1 MQGFPGPPSHISFS
15 LLLSI
20 SEITMK
26 AKPNNRNDKDG
37 DTQNCN
43 LFFSQQLSSLGLAI
57 GLAHRQGVM
66 DQVTRSSSVPS
77 AENRTSFSCLQS
89 SQMGQNAGAFL

>member
-1 MQGFPGPPSHISFS
+1 
-15 LLLSI
+15 
-20 SEITMK
+20 MK
-26 AKPNNRNDKDG
+26 ANPNNRNDNDG
-37 DTQNCN
+37 DTQNCD
-43 LFFSQQLSSLGLAI
+43 LFCNQQLSRVGLAI

-66 DQVTRSSSVPS
+66 DQVTRSCSVPS